1 MTFIQTQIT
10 LCLTVNTLYKG
21 CENMEY
27 KQIYDVSNGK
37 PELVM
42 YDEMNELNYDVD
54 KYTEVQPPNDIY
66 EPMHFNGSE
75 WKGTS
80 YEEWKKK
87 QEIFEPNP
95 NEIDEKDTVIAELSL
110 ELLKTQEELNDVRKD
125 ISDLT
130 IQILGGTTNA

>member
-1 MTFIQTQIT
+1 
-10 LCLTVNTLYKG
+10 
-21 CENMEY
+21 MEY

-75 WKGTS
+75 WIGTP
-80 YEEWKKK
+80 YEEWKRQQVEVETPK
-87 QEIFEPNP
+87 QDTEIH
-95 NEIDEKDTVIAELSL
+95 KDQIIAELSL
-110 ELLKTQEELNDVRKD
+110 ELIRTQEELNDVRKD

-130 IQILGGTTNA
+130 MQMLGGNANA